1 MLDCEGI
8 LRYNNVL
15 HMTFEDMVVIWIIH
29 GKCKFSFDNQINK
42 TISFLKPINALQEKN
57 QQEFIC
63 LFRLFFILCSS
74 VNKQNKMK

>member
-42 TISFLKPINALQEKN
+42 TISFLKPINALQEKIN
-57 QQEFIC
+57 GN
-63 LFRLFFILCSS
+63 LFVYLDYFLFF
-74 VNKQNKMK
+74 VVV